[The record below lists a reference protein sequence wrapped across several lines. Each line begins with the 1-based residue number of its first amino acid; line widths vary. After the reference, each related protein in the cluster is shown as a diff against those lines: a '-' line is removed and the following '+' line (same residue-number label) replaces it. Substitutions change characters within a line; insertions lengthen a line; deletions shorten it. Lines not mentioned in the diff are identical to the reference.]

1 MKVIIDGKDVT
12 RIEVLHR
19 ILKDELDFPDYYG
32 ENLNAL
38 WDCLTGWIEF
48 PLTLVWKNF
57 ETSQKEL
64 GSDADDVLRILKKAQ
79 EELDGEFFI
88 QIEQPSAGTT
98 DRHYTVR
105 TSPHPFFYPIIGTE
119 GFRLSISDHI

>member
-1 MKVIIDGKDVT
+1 MIVVIIDGKDIT
-12 RIEVLHR
+12 STEALHR
-19 ILKDELDFPDYYG
+19 ILKDQLDFPDYYG

-57 ETSQKEL
+57 DISQKAL
-64 GSDADDVLRILKKAQ
+64 GSDADDVLELFQEAQ

-88 QIEQPSAGTT
+88 QIEQPSAGSN
-98 DRHYTVR
+98 DRH
-105 TSPHPFFYPIIGTE
+105 
-119 GFRLSISDHI
+119 

>member
-12 RIEVLHR
+12 SIEDLHR
-19 ILKDELDFPDYYG
+19 ILKDKLDFPDYYG

-57 ETSQKEL
+57 EISQKEL

-88 QIEQPSAGTT
+88 QIEQPSAWTT
-98 DRHYTVR
+98 DRH
-105 TSPHPFFYPIIGTE
+105 
-119 GFRLSISDHI
+119 